1 MNNFNDENESVRDTL
16 NRVMTDMGY
25 FSNPVTI
32 NTPVGS
38 RTFYEKDD
46 SPLVKNSQQMQQ
58 VQTIQ
63 PNAPQF
69 YIRDD
74 KNYAWDVPHKYDRR
88 PTIAGTWNNFVKIN
102 QENPIQKP
110 FTTGNIVGDYHF
122 MRAINR
128 ISPVSGAAILGA
140 NVGTLIGGYAGN
152 LKRAYDEAHLLDK
165 NNHYKNFILHEE

>member
-1 MNNFNDENESVRDTL
+1 MNNFNNEDESVHDTL

-32 NTPVGS
+32 TTPVGS

-46 SPLVKNSQQMQQ
+46 FPLVKNSQQMQQ

-74 KNYAWDVPHKYDRR
+74 KNYAWDMPHKYDYS
-88 PTIAGTWNNFVKIN
+88 NN
-102 QENPIQKP
+102 
-110 FTTGNIVGDYHF
+110 
-122 MRAINR
+122 MR
-128 ISPVSGAAILGA
+128 
-140 NVGTLIGGYAGN
+140 
-152 LKRAYDEAHLLDK
+152 
-165 NNHYKNFILHEE
+165 

>member
-1 MNNFNDENESVRDTL
+1 MKGKEMNNFNNEDESVHDTL

-32 NTPVGS
+32 TTPVGS

-46 SPLVKNSQQMQQ
+46 FPLVKNSQQMQQ

-74 KNYAWDVPHKYDRR
+74 KNYAWDMPHKYDYS
-88 PTIAGTWNNFVKIN
+88 NN
-102 QENPIQKP
+102 
-110 FTTGNIVGDYHF
+110 
-122 MRAINR
+122 MR
-128 ISPVSGAAILGA
+128 
-140 NVGTLIGGYAGN
+140 
-152 LKRAYDEAHLLDK
+152 
-165 NNHYKNFILHEE
+165 